1 MAKNNL
7 IMEDTKLSS
16 DEVKKADIKK
26 VTKEQYDEIV
36 EAEEKEHNDWMN
48 KAEWRKHIIWSFS
61 IEQFGVMEVVG
72 TEQKF
77 IVKNVVRYIN
87 DDNTVD
93 WIYFDSKQHSKIKI
107 IHNWVFLE
115 FSKVGGI
122 IEEGDGIFIIPE
134 NIEKYIK

>member
-1 MAKNNL
+1 MNTKNFT
-7 IMEDTKLSS
+7 MEDARRTLMNYNTAVERAGKNLNTKILS
-16 DEVKKADIKK
+16 V
-26 VTKEQYDEIV
+26 
-36 EAEEKEHNDWMN
+36 
-48 KAEWRKHIIWSFS
+48 
-61 IEQFGVMEVVG
+61 
-72 TEQKF
+72 
-77 IVKNVVRYIN
+77 N

-107 IHNWVFLE
+107 INNWVFLE

>member
-1 MAKNNL
+1 MNTKNFT
-7 IMEDTKLSS
+7 MEDARRTIMNYNTAVEIAGITVDTKILS
-16 DEVKKADIKK
+16 V
-26 VTKEQYDEIV
+26 
-36 EAEEKEHNDWMN
+36 
-48 KAEWRKHIIWSFS
+48 
-61 IEQFGVMEVVG
+61 
-72 TEQKF
+72 
-77 IVKNVVRYIN
+77 N

-134 NIEKYIK
+134 KVEKYLK